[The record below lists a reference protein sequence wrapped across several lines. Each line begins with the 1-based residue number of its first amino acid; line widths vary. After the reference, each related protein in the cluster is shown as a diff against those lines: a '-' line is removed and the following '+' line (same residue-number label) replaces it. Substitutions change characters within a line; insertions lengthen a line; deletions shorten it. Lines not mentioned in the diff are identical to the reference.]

1 MENMKKITITAKNN
15 DNSSNKDD
23 DDDDNNNNN
32 NNNKAVKGSF
42 IRTIKSQYFKKLYM

>member
-15 DNSSNKDD
+15 INSSNKDND
-23 DDDDNNNNN
+23 YDNN